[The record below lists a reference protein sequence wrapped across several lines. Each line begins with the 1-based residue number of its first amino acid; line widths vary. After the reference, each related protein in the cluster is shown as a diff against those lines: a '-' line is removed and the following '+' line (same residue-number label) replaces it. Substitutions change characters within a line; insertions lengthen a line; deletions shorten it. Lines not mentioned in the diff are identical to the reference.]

1 MGMALT
7 LGRRAQMNIRRGIT
21 AALLTAAG
29 ALRTV
34 SNGFTAVAAG
44 VCGVDDLVGRTR
56 EDWDSD
62 RNLGLLEAPNVF
74 AGLMEWEKPIVGALK
89 PNSVIGIVGCGAGR
103 DLIPL
108 ARMGFTVD
116 GVDISP
122 RAIRLAKEFMAKAD
136 VAVDVYCADA
146 SEFVFPRPQY
156 DAFIFSWFTYS
167 YIPHAHRRIKALA
180 NLRDKLSAAGT
191 VTLSFHRY
199 NGRGIHMSQIAAL
212 VGRVTLNPDP
222 PKPGDDFGRSLSYQ
236 HHFKHQEIVDEATA
250 AGYDVVA
257 IHDGPQSIAVLKR
270 ATR

>member
-1 MGMALT
+1 MGVALSQ
-7 LGRRAQMNIRRGIT
+7 RRKAQTGVRRGIT
-21 AALLTAAG
+21 AALLAVSG
-29 ALRTV
+29 ALRTA

-44 VCGVDDLVGRTR
+44 VCGVDDLVNRTQ

-74 AGLMEWEKPIVGALK
+74 AGLMEWEKPIVGALA

-116 GVDISP
+116 GLDISP
-122 RAIRLAKEFMAKAD
+122 RAIRLAKEFMAKAG
-136 VAVDVYCADA
+136 VSVDVYCADA
-146 SEFVFPRPQY
+146 TEFTFPRERY

-167 YIPHAHRRIKALA
+167 YIPHTHRRVKALA
-180 NLRDKLSAAGT
+180 NLRDKLSPEGH

-199 NGRGIHMSQIAAL
+199 NGRGIQMSRIAAF
-212 VGRVTLNPDP
+212 VGRLTFNADP
-222 PKPGDDFGRSLSYQ
+222 PRPGDDFGRSLSYQ
-236 HHFKHQEIVDEATA
+236 HHFKHEEVVDEARA

-257 IHDGPQSIAVLKR
+257 IHDGPQSIAVLKK
-270 ATR
+270 AGS